1 MYPRTDKRTREDVLK
16 EIERNVER
24 RRRNAKRD
32 QRNADII
39 EAVLFVAAV
48 VIYCALLAYFIK

>member
-24 RRRNAKRD
+24 RRLNAKRD

-48 VIYCALLAYFIK
+48 VIYCVLLAYFIK

>member
-24 RRRNAKRD
+24 RRLNAKRD